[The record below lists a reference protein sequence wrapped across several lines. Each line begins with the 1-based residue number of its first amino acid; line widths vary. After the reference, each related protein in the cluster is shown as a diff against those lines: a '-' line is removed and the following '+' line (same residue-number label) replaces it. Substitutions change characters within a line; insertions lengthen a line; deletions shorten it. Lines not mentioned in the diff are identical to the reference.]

1 MAGPLLAVDTPSL
14 LYRAFFALPKSIVR
28 PDNGESINAL
38 LGTANLLLQAVDNY
52 SPRAVMLCFGE
63 EAAHYRTELY
73 PPYHAAREPMPE
85 KLIPQWEDA
94 PAFFEAF
101 GWPSLRHDTL
111 EADDLLSSFANAE
124 TRADGDTLIFSGDRD
139 MFQCAGTRTSILY
152 PGAKGGPT
160 LIDTK
165 GVVERYGVRPE
176 QVPDFIALRGDP
188 SDGLPG
194 AKGIG
199 EKGAGEL
206 LRKYGNLEDVI
217 AAADEQKPRV
227 AAALKEQ
234 ADELRDFKK
243 IALLQPVEVELPPDG
258 PLQVEGAIAAAKE
271 RGMTRLAERLA
282 ERLT

>member
-1 MAGPLLAVDTPSL
+1 VAGPLLAVDTPSL

-28 PDNGESINAL
+28 PDNGESVNAL

-52 SPRAVMLCFGE
+52 SPRAVILCFGE
-63 EAAHYRTELY
+63 EAAHYRKELY
-73 PPYHAAREPMPE
+73 PPYHAAREEMPE
-85 KLIPQWEDA
+85 KLVPQWADA

-111 EADDLLSSFANAE
+111 EADDLLGSFADAE
-124 TRADGDTLIFSGDRD
+124 TKAGGDTLIFSGDRD
-139 MFQCAGTRTSILY
+139 MFQCCGTRTSVLY

-199 EKGAGEL
+199 EKGAAEL
-206 LRKYGNLEDVI
+206 LRKYGNLEDLI

-227 AAALKEQ
+227 AAALTEQ
-234 ADELRDFKK
+234 ADELRAFKK
-243 IALLQPVEVELPPDG
+243 IALLQPVNVELPPDG
-258 PLQVEGAIAAAKE
+258 ELQVESAIAAAKE
-271 RGMTRLAERLA
+271 RGMNRLAERLA
-282 ERLT
+282 

>member
-28 PDNGESINAL
+28 PDNGESVNAL

-52 SPRAVMLCFGE
+52 APRAVILCFGE
-63 EAAHYRTELY
+63 EAAHYRKELY
-73 PPYHAAREPMPE
+73 PPYHAAREEMPE
-85 KLIPQWEDA
+85 KLVPQWADA
-94 PAFFEAF
+94 PEFFDAF

-111 EADDLLSSFANAE
+111 EADDLLGSFAEAE
-124 TRADGDTLIFSGDRD
+124 TKAGGDTLIFSGDRD
-139 MFQCAGTRTSILY
+139 MFQCAGTRCSILY

-165 GVVERYGVRPE
+165 GVVERYGVNPE

-199 EKGAGEL
+199 EKGAAEL
-206 LRKYGNLEDVI
+206 LRKYGNLEDLI
-217 AAADEQKPRV
+217 AAAGEQKPRV
-227 AAALKEQ
+227 AAALTEQ
-234 ADELRDFKK
+234 ADELRSFKK
-243 IALLQPVEVELPPDG
+243 IALLQPVDVELPPDG
-258 PLQVEGAIAAAKE
+258 TLQVDSAIAAAQE
-271 RGMTRLAERLA
+271 RGMNRLAERLA
-282 ERLT
+282 SR